1 MQGDGAASSVR
12 NASTKAP
19 PPSPIYTPSEGS
31 SPRLGRTNSKEQY
44 VFYYDMR
51 FVQLLGAPS
60 TYPDVDD
67 VFEREPFAARFAA
80 GGFDFVLVNIHV
92 KPDDADAEIRALG
105 DVVAWAEA
113 EFQDPDVIVLGDL
126 NADCTYFD
134 EADRQAAVP
143 MNWITPDDTDTTVK
157 GTVCTYDNFLLTD
170 SLMDEFTGEIELF
183 RFDTEY
189 GLDQAAAEDV
199 SDHYPVFAVFAIGQ

>member
-1 MQGDGAASSVR
+1 MNAVGDKMHMVSV
-12 NASTKAP
+12 
-19 PPSPIYTPSEGS
+19 G
-31 SPRLGRTNSKEQY
+31 PRLGRTNSKEQY

-60 TYPDVDD
+60 TYPHVDD

-134 EADRQAAVP
+134 EADRQAAVG
-143 MNWITPDDTDTTVK
+143 MNWITPDDFDTTVK
-157 GTVCTYDNFLLTD
+157 GTVCTYDNFLVAD

-199 SDHYPVFAVFAIGQ
+199 SDHYPVFAVFANGQ